1 MSLKSGIA
9 AALIVVGS
17 AAAVGQAQPSSAD
30 TVATKEEVLKF
41 LELTQARS
49 RVVQMLDGM
58 AKQARI
64 GAEQGFRMKVPDAT
78 PEQIKRIDE
87 VSDNIFAEFSP
98 DELIDAV
105 VPIYQKH
112 LSKADLE
119 AILAFY
125 SSPAGQ
131 KVMKEMPAI
140 MSESIEAGGEIG
152 RKKMESVNRKIEEQ
166 IDAMVRERE
175 ATKDKD
181 QKRTPAKN

>member
-64 GAEQGFRMKVPDAT
+64 GA
-78 PEQIKRIDE
+78 
-87 VSDNIFAEFSP
+87 
-98 DELIDAV
+98 
-105 VPIYQKH
+105 
-112 LSKADLE
+112 
-119 AILAFY
+119 
-125 SSPAGQ
+125 
-131 KVMKEMPAI
+131 
-140 MSESIEAGGEIG
+140 
-152 RKKMESVNRKIEEQ
+152 
-166 IDAMVRERE
+166 
-175 ATKDKD
+175 
-181 QKRTPAKN
+181 

>member
-1 MSLKSGIA
+1 
-9 AALIVVGS
+9 
-17 AAAVGQAQPSSAD
+17 
-30 TVATKEEVLKF
+30 
-41 LELTQARS
+41 
-49 RVVQMLDGM
+49 
-58 AKQARI
+58 
-64 GAEQGFRMKVPDAT
+64 MKVPDAT

-87 VSDNIFAEFSP
+87 VSDTIFAEFSP

-166 IDAMVRERE
+166 IDAIVRERE